1 MSENISPIPANEER
15 VHGYAVKRSVV
26 FENDRGFALAEN
38 PKAPQPFVTWQL
50 TENEN
55 GTRDY
60 YWGHYTKDADAA
72 AKDFEARVADYQQS
86 YGVTEKI
93 APAPEVYKYYST
105 QRPVDLGTFPKTE
118 NGPVKIVNFNDRES
132 VEHGSIRAWGYL
144 LYSAPLTQKQ
154 MDDYELRAAPG
165 NPDRVRMEV
174 QKKAEK
180 KPIAEQLKEAA
191 KQAERGNT
199 PPVKKKSHDHEDR

>member
-1 MSENISPIPANEER
+1 MKENASINPADEER
-15 VHGYAVKRSVV
+15 VRGYAIKRSIV
-26 FENDRGFALAEN
+26 FENDRGFAYAEN
-38 PKAPQPFVTWQL
+38 PNAPQPFVTWQL

-55 GTRDY
+55 GKRDY
-60 YWGHYTKDADAA
+60 YWGHYATSADAA
-72 AKDFEARVADYQQS
+72 AKDFEARVEDYMKS
-86 YGVTEKI
+86 YGVIEKV
-93 APAPEVYKYYST
+93 APAPGVYKYYST

-118 NGPVKIVNFNDRES
+118 NGPAKIVNFNDRES

-165 NPDRVRMEV
+165 NPDRVRLEK

-199 PPVKKKSHDHEDR
+199 PPEKKRPHSREDR